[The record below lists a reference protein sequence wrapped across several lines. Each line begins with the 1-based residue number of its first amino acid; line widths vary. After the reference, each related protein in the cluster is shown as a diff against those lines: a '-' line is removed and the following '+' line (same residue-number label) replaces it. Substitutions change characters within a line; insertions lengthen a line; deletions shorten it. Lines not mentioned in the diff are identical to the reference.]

1 MKARNEVK
9 TPEPKKIIR
18 DYKTLIFSNRQF
30 EHPEYLDWSG
40 SSGEIN
46 WCSKST
52 DIEKGICTSKDLA
65 HRGLQIKTIDDV
77 LSLVGEF
84 GWRVVGI
91 YTIVKS
97 DIQGYSTKMVVPET
111 KKIVYTIEREI
122 EK

>member
-18 DYKTLIFSNRQF
+18 EYKTLTFSNRQV
-30 EHPEYLDWSG
+30 ESPGYLDWSG
-40 SSGEIN
+40 SSGELN

-52 DIEKGICTSKDLA
+52 YIDKGICTSKDLA
-65 HRGLQIKTIDDV
+65 RRALTISAIDDV

-84 GWRVVGI
+84 GWRVVGV

-97 DIQGYSTKMVVPET
+97 DVQGYTTKLSVTET